1 MGDSM
6 HCQDFENFLQP
17 YADGELEE
25 SEALDLETH
34 LLDCPACHERVVEQ
48 RALRRALHHATEAP
62 SLLNPSPT
70 AALRARVLHGL
81 EEVESERRTPL
92 WRRPAFAAAAMTV
105 LFAGGAL
112 AYVALD
118 RKTAREERAVLYAKD
133 SIAHHRRALPLEVR
147 GEKPH
152 IQSWFRG
159 KVDFAPRVPNLRKVN
174 LIGARLS
181 NLSDRQAAYL
191 VYDAK
196 DDRRVSLFVFDA
208 PDLEVHGGKKVA
220 DREVMLTN
228 QQGYNVILWK
238 DHEIAY
244 SLVSDLDE
252 QDILELVTNDG
263 QIQPVAR

>member
-1 MGDSM
+1 MR
-6 HCQDFENFLQP
+6 CQDFENFLQP
-17 YADGELEE
+17 YADGELDE
-25 SEALDLETH
+25 SESLDLETH
-34 LLDCPACHERVVEQ
+34 LLTCCACRERVVEQ
-48 RALRRALHHATEAP
+48 RALRLALRRAAEAH
-62 SLLNPSPT
+62 NPVPT
-70 AALRARVLHGL
+70 PELRARILQGIEQVQA
-81 EEVESERRTPL
+81 EQIPPL
-92 WRRPAFAAAAMTV
+92 WRRPAFAAAAMV
-105 LFAGGAL
+105 ILLAGGTL
-112 AYVALD
+112 TYVAFD
-118 RKTAREERAVLYAKD
+118 RKTEREQRAVLYAKD

-152 IQSWFRG
+152 IQSWFQG

-196 DDRRVSLFVFDA
+196 GDRRVSLFVFDA
-208 PDLEVHGGKKVA
+208 PDLEVQGGKKVA

-252 QDILELVTNDG
+252 QDILELVTSEG
-263 QIQPVAR
+263 QQQPVR

>member
-1 MGDSM
+1 MR
-6 HCQDFENFLQP
+6 CQDFENFLQP

-25 SEALDLETH
+25 GEALDLEAH
-34 LLDCPACHERVVEQ
+34 LLSCPSCHARVVEQ
-48 RALRRALHHATEAP
+48 RALRQTLRKAAEAP
-62 SLLNPSPT
+62 STLNPSP
-70 AALRARVLHGL
+70 AAELRARVLRGI
-81 EEVESERRTPL
+81 EQVQAEQRIPL
-92 WRRPAFAAAAMTV
+92 WRRPAFAAAAMAV
-105 LFAGGAL
+105 LLAGGTIS
-112 AYVALD
+112 YVAFD
-118 RKTAREERAVLYAKD
+118 RKTEREQRAVLYAKD

-152 IQSWFRG
+152 IQSWFQG
-159 KVDFAPRVPNLRKVN
+159 KVDFAPRLPNLRKVN

-208 PDLEVHGGKKVA
+208 PDLEVQGGKKVA

-252 QDILELVTNDG
+252 QDILDLVTSE
-263 QIQPVAR
+263 AR